1 MKSQLRGRRFQD
13 IPQNQEQ
20 LQTDLHAIKKI
31 HMEQQ
36 QNRWTGCI
44 NSKRAHFEVDDIQQR

>member
-1 MKSQLRGRRFQD
+1 MQSQLRGRRLQD
-13 IPQNQEQ
+13 IPQNQE

-31 HMEQQ
+31 HMEQR
-36 QNRWTGCI
+36 QNSWTGCI